1 MRSSTPQ
8 LHSRVALLFD
18 AGLGGKCGVS
28 WIGNVGCWG
37 KEGRFSHRPMTR
49 FGRFFLQ
56 VGLFADCFVQRVVQT
71 RGDFE
76 LPGSQLGRRDGSL
89 QRVAFSG
96 CGADEEP
103 SLSPL
108 LCVAMLCRGKRKERK
123 AKPRRVCAA
132 VRVMCFVD
140 GGCER

>member
-1 MRSSTPQ
+1 
-8 LHSRVALLFD
+8 
-18 AGLGGKCGVS
+18 
-28 WIGNVGCWG
+28 
-37 KEGRFSHRPMTR
+37 MTR

-76 LPGSQLGRRDGSL
+76 LPGSQLARRDGSL

-108 LCVAMLCRGKRKERK
+108 LCVAMLCRRKKSKTTSCVRRSARDVFRGRGLWTVGRVPPLNAGWTLCK
-123 AKPRRVCAA
+123 CKPHPKLETQDMLFSSSVTGNSRR
-132 VRVMCFVD
+132 
-140 GGCER
+140 